1 MNIGNYI
8 EAQYRELL
16 SNSAINAEYSEL
28 YTGIENARLREIL
41 STLHYDFITL
51 FRTMNERLP
60 THDNEAHFWA
70 DPSRKL
76 IKTIEITLGLY
87 NALKNDSL
95 SATVFIASSPVRC
108 PYVSF
113 IHLSLSRSTMTTIM
127 LSISSL
133 ENIAAKL

>member
-95 SATVFIASSPVRC
+95 S
-108 PYVSF
+108 
-113 IHLSLSRSTMTTIM
+113 L
-127 LSISSL
+127 
-133 ENIAAKL
+133 K